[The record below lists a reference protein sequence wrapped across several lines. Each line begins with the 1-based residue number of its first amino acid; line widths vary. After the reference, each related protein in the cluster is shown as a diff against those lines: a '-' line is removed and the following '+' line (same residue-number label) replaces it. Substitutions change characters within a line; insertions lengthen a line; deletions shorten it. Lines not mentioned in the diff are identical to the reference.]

1 MILRLYFRTV
11 SRPDSTLK
19 STRLTIHGRKKRR
32 ARAVTGRDSPFRQLN
47 CAATIGGMGIEQT
60 IIGGAT
66 AALCLLGFWKVE
78 WLLEHSRNGRRLAAR
93 FGDLGATRILK
104 LLLLAG
110 AVFGT
115 LLAAGIINPIRW
127 SSPPAA
133 VEPS

>member
-1 MILRLYFRTV
+1 M
-11 SRPDSTLK
+11 
-19 STRLTIHGRKKRR
+19 
-32 ARAVTGRDSPFRQLN
+32 A
-47 CAATIGGMGIEQT
+47 IEQM
-60 IIGGAT
+60 IIGGGT
-66 AALCLLGFWKVE
+66 AALCLAGFWKVA
-78 WLLEHSRNGRRLAAR
+78 WLLEHSRMGRRLVAR

-115 LLAAGIINPIRW
+115 LLAAGVINPIRW

>member
-1 MILRLYFRTV
+1 M
-11 SRPDSTLK
+11 
-19 STRLTIHGRKKRR
+19 
-32 ARAVTGRDSPFRQLN
+32 A
-47 CAATIGGMGIEQT
+47 IEQT

-66 AALCLLGFWKVE
+66 ATLCLIGFWKVE
-78 WLLEHSRNGRRLAAR
+78 WLLEHSRNGRRLVAR

-104 LLLLAG
+104 LLLLTG
-110 AVFGT
+110 ALFGT